1 MSDAL
6 ADALRVEVPCST
18 RDAGVL
24 ADLARLRLRSVGR
37 VPEDSD
43 EDLVLRLRDP
53 RVFGTFA
60 EAALADTRLGE
71 ATRRALVEHAFDLL
85 PLAMSEGEVFVVG
98 ARAPPKLLGLAAFL
112 ARAGD
117 LTVLHLMHLVY
128 AVFLDRSL
136 VSGAPRRTRSAVL
149 HDILRQADASERL
162 RVLYGALHLA
172 SVPASEARIE
182 FRKIHRTKALPGGV
196 RQTLAVLA
204 AAPDGGRAELTRLAQ
219 KEGLLP
225 SGLDDQEA
233 PAILANIPRLPEGLA
248 ALGRRYA
255 ARHADPQGTSST

>member
-6 ADALRVEVPCST
+6 ADALRLEIPCNA
-18 RDAGVL
+18 RDAVVL
-24 ADLARLRLRSVGR
+24 ADLARLRFRAAGR

-60 EAALADTRLGE
+60 EAALEDTRVGE
-71 ATRRALVEHAFDLL
+71 TTRRALVEHAFDLL
-85 PLAMSEGEVFVVG
+85 PLTVSEGEVFVVG
-98 ARAPPKLLGLAAFL
+98 ARASPKLLDLAAFL
-112 ARAGD
+112 ARTGD

-136 VSGAPRRTRSAVL
+136 VSGAPRGTRSAVL
-149 HDILRQADASERL
+149 HDILGQTEASERL
-162 RVLYGALHLA
+162 RLLYAALHLA

-182 FRKIHRTKALPGGV
+182 FRKIHRTKALPGGL

-204 AAPDGGRAELTRLAQ
+204 AAPDGGRAELTKIAQ
-219 KEGLLP
+219 GEGLLP
-225 SGLDDQEA
+225 SGLDDQDA
-233 PAILANIPRLPEGLA
+233 PAILANIPRLPESLG

-255 ARHADPQGTSST
+255 PRHADPQGTAST